1 MTHLF
6 TVADCFQITGRGCIL
21 VPGLS
26 TEPGAPN
33 IGRNSKIRLR
43 TPSAAEIDTFI
54 KEIEMITYRKR
65 PEKITVPILLPNNI
79 TKEQVPPGTKAF
91 LLDENF
97 EKIGNTPIRS

>member
-6 TVADCFQITGRGCIL
+6 TVADCFQITGRGCVL

-26 TEPGAPN
+26 TDPGAPA

-43 TPSAAEIDTFI
+43 TPIGAEIDTFI
-54 KEIEMITYRKR
+54 KDTEMITYRKK
-65 PEKITVPILLPNNI
+65 PEKVTVPVLLPNNI
-79 TKEQVPPGTKAF
+79 AKEQVPPGTEVF

-97 EKIGNTPIRS
+97 EIILKTPMR